1 MRKVDP
7 YWTYSN
13 TYADVSAL
21 MLIDMN
27 NDGHVDIVQNAAF
40 LFNCGFVGF
49 RPGVLRRPGRP
60 DRAVGRRPATL
71 AARPEGMAAPP
82 VPLDGDRRPRS
93 RVLHDTKVSRVFRTP
108 EQQGTVRDPRL
119 AQAVSFTYEAD
130 DGVARSAPAKVIV
143 DIVPDNKPP
152 VFTSVPPKSL
162 WQRFAPNPPGGLVTN
177 YYDLA
182 ATDPDPGDT
191 ITFSLKSAP
200 AWVTMSGPARIRFE
214 PTCGSYGYP
223 CPWGWT
229 TVIVT
234 ATDSRGA
241 SHRPDLHRQPD
252 HRRDDGARRR
262 RAVAG
267 RG

>member
-1 MRKVDP
+1 M
-7 YWTYSN
+7 
-13 TYADVSAL
+13 
-21 MLIDMN
+21 
-27 NDGHVDIVQNAAF
+27 IVN
-40 LFNCGFVGF
+40 
-49 RPGVLRRPGRP
+49 
-60 DRAVGRRPATL
+60 
-71 AARPEGMAAPP
+71 
-82 VPLDGDRRPRS
+82 
-93 RVLHDTKVSRVFRTP
+93 
-108 EQQGTVRDPRL
+108 
-119 AQAVSFTYEAD
+119 
-130 DGVARSAPAKVIV
+130 
-143 DIVPDNKPP
+143 IVPDNKPP

-241 SHRPDLHRQPD
+241 ATDQIFLVNLTTDATTVPDVTGMTLDAAKTCVARARSAG
-252 HRRDDGARRR
+252 RRDHPGILGAARRHRAGAGGNR
-262 RAVAG
+262 RRNVVGRFDDVRLTVSKGPAPVAVPFGRRVAAG
-267 RG
+267 SWRTRWLVAVGLTSDDHHRSFSTKSRWARSWPSRRSLAR